1 MQPLISII
9 IPIYNVEQYLEQCL
23 NSVIVD
29 NYIDNMEVIC
39 VNDGSTDNS
48 LAICDLFAERYNNI
62 KLISQPNAGLSA
74 ARNTGL
80 KNATGEYVYFLD
92 SDDYLYPGVVQKLIE
107 YISYNDVDTLCTNV
121 LLDGNK
127 HLYEMATQLFV
138 GTRDELMSLFQK
150 SILYPYPVQ
159 AWLWVSKRRFLLDNQ
174 LTFKEGF
181 LHEDEDFT
189 PRLLFYAHKVGL
201 LNIPCQYHRVLRPGA
216 ITSTTT
222 KKHITDTLVIA
233 RDLCDFFLRQSDI
246 NKLFLSAVFELYMS
260 ILRRINRVSFMDC
273 FKNEIDVKNIAMLA
287 RDLKESRTSVLV
299 KINPKLAYRYYYF
312 ELPSTIRKII
322 NIFLFSVKCK
332 LN

>member
-48 LAICDLFAERYNNI
+48 LGICNVFAERYNNI

-127 HLYEMATQLFV
+127 HLYEMVTQSFV

-233 RDLCDFFLRQSDI
+233 RDLCDFFLRQSDV
-246 NKLFLSAVFELYMS
+246 NKLFLSAVFELYIS
-260 ILRRINRVSFMDC
+260 LLKRIYKYSYIDC
-273 FKNEIDVKNIAMLA
+273 FNQDIDVENITILA
-287 RDLKESRTSVLV
+287 NDLRELRTSFLV
-299 KINPKLAYRYYYF
+299 KINPKLAYKYYYF
-312 ELPSTIRKII
+312 EISSIMRKII
-322 NIFLFSVKCK
+322 NIILFKVK
-332 LN
+332 